1 MSRRM
6 IAPLSTL
13 FLVVGVYAAVLNFTF
28 TVTNASITTSGTG
41 VSVSGPASLTVSGVG
56 TDTGT
61 FSASGTLANISGGN
75 VTVPFTIT
83 LGHGTLSGTNTFP
96 VDVLVGSGPVSGS
109 ATITSGTGLYVG
121 LGNTTVSGSGFS
133 GSVLAGGTLSFSVSG
148 TANGRNFTFTVTNAP
163 IIISGTSV
171 FSGPASLTLAGNS
184 DMGTFTAS
192 GSLTAVS
199 GNLSIPFTVTLGHGT
214 MTGTMTF
221 PETALLNSGPVSGS
235 ATITGGTGSYA
246 GLTSSTLT
254 ASGTVTGSLLSGGTL
269 SFSISAGTVTTG
281 GSTLVAP
288 GGWTSSSGTNN
299 TIGVIS
305 NSNNRYQELIGP
317 EQFGSGTMISIN
329 QIAFRAFPGTGP
341 LNLTIANLAVY
352 LSTSPL
358 FPNTDN
364 GRTLMSTTFANN
376 VGSDNTLVYS
386 GPASATSP
394 GCAGPSPCPFDIV
407 ITFSTPFL
415 YNPALGSL
423 LVDLQST
430 GLTSTQGSFDD
441 ALFPY
446 PPGGSA
452 ALVSGA
458 LNAATGSFYPL
469 GHVVQFGYTGCSYF
483 LNSAGQS
490 LPAAGG
496 TVNANA
502 IAPAGCAWTITGT
515 PNWVTPSAMSGAG
528 TTALSFQVGANAG
541 PLQTAQFTIAGL
553 SFNIWQEAALLPNL
567 SLIGSMAHIAAE
579 ENWTTSFTLVN
590 KGSTSATAQLNLYGD
605 PSDPTGSG
613 PLSLTLDFPQLPLGM
628 NRINSSS
635 EEATIPPNALAIAA
649 TEVKPAPTSLTGI
662 AQVLATGDV
671 DGFAIFHLIPGAQE
685 AVVPLETRN
694 ASSYLLAFDN
704 TNGVVLAVAVANVSS
719 QAANIPVIVRDSTG
733 VQIATGTIALPG
745 NGHKAF
751 VLSDAANGFP
761 VTANTTGTVEFDT
774 PLGGQIS
781 VLGIRTTPLGASKTI
796 TTVPALANVGTG
808 GGSFSFLATGLDGW
822 QSTFVLVNAG
832 TTAASATLSF
842 YDPSGHSLALPVSYP
857 QTGPAISPASSITQN
872 LAAGASLTVLSVGT
886 PASLV
891 EGSAQLTT
899 SGNVSGFAIFRFNP
913 TGQEAVVP
921 MESRNAP
928 AYLLAYD
935 SINGIATGISVSNVT
950 AGAGNV
956 IIPVTTRD
964 DMGNL
969 LATHNLTLSP
979 NGEFS
984 GNPGTPTLWPEIANL
999 RGTIEFDTP
1008 AGAQIA
1014 VLGIRTPPGIGGAT
1028 TYTTLPALTKP

>member
-6 IAPLSTL
+6 LAPLSML
-13 FLVVGVYAAVLNFTF
+13 FLVVGVYA
-28 TVTNASITTSGTG
+28 
-41 VSVSGPASLTVSGVG
+41 
-56 TDTGT
+56 
-61 FSASGTLANISGGN
+61 
-75 VTVPFTIT
+75 
-83 LGHGTLSGTNTFP
+83 
-96 VDVLVGSGPVSGS
+96 
-109 ATITSGTGLYVG
+109 
-121 LGNTTVSGSGFS
+121 
-133 GSVLAGGTLSFSVSG
+133 
-148 TANGRNFTFTVTNAP
+148 
-163 IIISGTSV
+163 
-171 FSGPASLTLAGNS
+171 
-184 DMGTFTAS
+184 
-192 GSLTAVS
+192 
-199 GNLSIPFTVTLGHGT
+199 
-214 MTGTMTF
+214 
-221 PETALLNSGPVSGS
+221 
-235 ATITGGTGSYA
+235 
-246 GLTSSTLT
+246 
-254 ASGTVTGSLLSGGTL
+254 
-269 SFSISAGTVTTG
+269 G

-299 TIGVIS
+299 AIGVIS
-305 NSNNRYQELIGP
+305 NSNSRYQELIGP

-358 FPNTDN
+358 SPTTDN

-376 VGSDNTLVYS
+376 VGPDNTLVYS
-386 GPASATSP
+386 GPVSATSP

-407 ITFSTPFL
+407 ITFSTPFM

-452 ALVSGA
+452 GVVSGG
-458 LNAATGSFYPL
+458 LNDATGLFSPT
-469 GHVVQFGYTGCSYF
+469 GHVVQLAYTGCTYLFDSGGW
-483 LNSAGQS
+483 SVA
-490 LPAAGG
+490 AAGG
-496 TVNANA
+496 TVNVTVAT
-502 IAPAGCAWTITGT
+502 PAGCAWTITGA
-515 PNWVTPSAMSGAG
+515 PNWATPGAMSGVG

-541 PLQTAQFTIAGL
+541 PLRTTTLTIGGL
-553 SFNIWQEAALLPNL
+553 SFNIWQEAVSLPNL
-567 SLIGSMAHIAAE
+567 NLIGSMAHIAAE

-590 KGSTSATAQLNLYGD
+590 KGSTPATAQVNLYGD

-613 PLSLTLDFPQLPLGM
+613 PLSLALDFPQQPLGM
-628 NRINSSS
+628 NRIDASS
-635 EEATIPPNALAIAA
+635 EEVTVAPNASGIAA
-649 TEVKPAPTSLTGI
+649 TEVKPAPTSLTGS

-671 DGFAIFHLIPGAQE
+671 DGFAIFHLIAGDQETGQE

-719 QAANIPVIVRDSTG
+719 QVANIPVIVRDSTG
-733 VQIATGTIALPG
+733 AQIATGTIALPG

-761 VTANTTGTVEFDT
+761 VTANTRGTVEFDT

-781 VLGIRTTPLGASKTI
+781 VLGIRTTPVGASKTI

-808 GGSFSFLATGLDGW
+808 GGSFPYVATGGDGW
-822 QSTFVLVNAG
+822 QTTFVLVNTG
-832 TTAASATLSF
+832 TSAASATLSF
-842 YDPSGHSLALPVSYP
+842 YDPNGHALALPVSYP
-857 QTGPAISPASSITQN
+857 QVGPAITPASSVTQM

-891 EGSAQLTT
+891 VGSAQLTT
-899 SGNVSGFAIFRFNP
+899 SGNVSGFAIFRYNP
-913 TGQEAVVP
+913 YGQEAVVP
-921 MESRNAP
+921 LESRNAP
-928 AYLLAYD
+928 AYLLAFD
-935 SINGIATGISVSNVT
+935 NLSGIITGISVSNVT
-950 AGAGNV
+950 AGIGNV

-964 DMGNL
+964 DAGNV
-969 LATHNLTLSP
+969 LATHSLTLQS

-984 GNPGTPTLWPEIANL
+984 GNPGTTLLGNPLLFPETTNV
-999 RGTIEFDTP
+999 RGTIEFDAP

-1014 VLGIRTPPGIGGAT
+1014 VLGVRTTFIPLVAA